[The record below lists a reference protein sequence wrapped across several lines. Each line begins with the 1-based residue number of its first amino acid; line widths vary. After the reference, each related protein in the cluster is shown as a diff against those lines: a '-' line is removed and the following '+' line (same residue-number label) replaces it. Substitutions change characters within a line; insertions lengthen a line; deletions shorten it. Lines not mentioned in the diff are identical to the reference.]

1 MVQFGENLGKH
12 DRLTQQKQ
20 IMLALTHLEREEEG
34 ARDKQKGYEKMV
46 KSLGVSR
53 IAVHHFAFVMM
64 GGKVMGIDVDVIFKI
79 AGIGIVV
86 AFLHT
91 ILDQVGKKEYAQW
104 VTLFGFIYI
113 LFMVVS
119 IVDDLFQKIRSVFL
133 FQ

>member
-1 MVQFGENLGKH
+1 
-12 DRLTQQKQ
+12 
-20 IMLALTHLEREEEG
+20 
-34 ARDKQKGYEKMV
+34 
-46 KSLGVSR
+46 
-53 IAVHHFAFVMM
+53 M
-64 GGKVMGIDVDVIFKI
+64 GGVEVDVIFKI
-79 AGIGIVV
+79 AGVGLVV

-119 IVDDLFQKIRSVFL
+119 IVDGLFQKIRSVFL